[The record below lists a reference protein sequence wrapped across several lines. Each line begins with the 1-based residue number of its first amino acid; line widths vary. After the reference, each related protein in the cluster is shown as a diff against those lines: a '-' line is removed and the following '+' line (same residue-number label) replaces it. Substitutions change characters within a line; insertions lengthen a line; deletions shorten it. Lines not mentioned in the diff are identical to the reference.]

1 LNNINLLPKKPL
13 LHQIYL
19 PLLYTMIIIFVGCGI
34 LLFFYSFTTNM
45 NMDAE
50 QKKVDHAKAQ
60 IITLTAMH
68 QVDPRTQDFNIFSA
82 KINELKSG
90 KRDWAPIFDLITT
103 NLYKSSR
110 LLTMKVDAK
119 ELISADFQFTS
130 LEEVAFYSTLLKN
143 SPYVEKVYS
152 KEITQNKASKT
163 LGSSSPNSS
172 NASTIVYYS
181 VSLDIQLKPLVKEK

>member
-34 LLFFYSFTTNM
+34 LLFLYSFSTNM
-45 NMDAE
+45 HIDAE
-50 QKKVDHAKAQ
+50 QKKVDQTKAQ
-60 IITLTAMH
+60 IIKLTAMH
-68 QVDPRTQDFNIFSA
+68 QVDPRTQDFNIFSV

-90 KRDWAPIFDLITT
+90 KRDWVPIFDLITT

-119 ELISADFQFTS
+119 DLISADFQFAS
-130 LEEVAFYSTLLKN
+130 LKEVAFYSTLLKN